1 MSTPDHDHAFAF
13 LSAAN
18 FLKAPNMSAKPQSR
32 FAVAGVAW
40 DGCVTNRPGA
50 RFGPSAIRR
59 ASHMLCDGVHPYF
72 DVSPIDQLC
81 DAGDLSLP
89 NTSLEGMRHALMP
102 LADRLISQ
110 HHMLWLGGDHSITLP
125 LLRAYKKVL
134 GQPLALVHFDAHC
147 DTWTDHFGEPSGHGT
162 WTYEAIKEGLVIP
175 EATVQI
181 GIRSSGLRE
190 AREYVNTVGGR
201 VFTARQLRGCHSEDQ
216 LSVVVNEIKR
226 RVAST
231 NSPPVYLSFDIDA
244 LDPAFAPGTGTPEPG
259 GLTSAQAMT
268 LLELMADLPF
278 VGMDMVEVAPAYDHA
293 ELTTNAAATL
303 AWTYLC
309 GQARNPA

>member
-1 MSTPDHDHAFAF
+1 MTTPDQNHAFAF

-18 FLKAPNMSAKPQSR
+18 FLKAPSLSEAPESR

-72 DVSPIDQLC
+72 DVSPLGQLC

-125 LLRAYKKVL
+125 LLRAY
-134 GQPLALVHFDAHC
+134 
-147 DTWTDHFGEPSGHGT
+147 
-162 WTYEAIKEGLVIP
+162 
-175 EATVQI
+175 
-181 GIRSSGLRE
+181 
-190 AREYVNTVGGR
+190 
-201 VFTARQLRGCHSEDQ
+201 
-216 LSVVVNEIKR
+216 
-226 RVAST
+226 
-231 NSPPVYLSFDIDA
+231 
-244 LDPAFAPGTGTPEPG
+244 
-259 GLTSAQAMT
+259 
-268 LLELMADLPF
+268 
-278 VGMDMVEVAPAYDHA
+278 
-293 ELTTNAAATL
+293 
-303 AWTYLC
+303 
-309 GQARNPA
+309 